1 MISISVLKTCFAFLF
16 CYYLVN
22 AFVDAVS
29 TLQSAHKSAALQVRD
44 NQASDVDVSIYEL
57 AFKFA
62 FFDHDAGNQSR
73 LFDLHSFDAYLDCFH
88 ETRLQRR
95 SAR

>member
-1 MISISVLKTCFAFLF
+1 MISTSVLKTCFTSLF
-16 CYYLVN
+16 CYYL
-22 AFVDAVS
+22 ASAPVDAVP
-29 TLQSAHKSAALQVRD
+29 TLQSAHKPAAFQVRD

-57 AFKFA
+57 AFKPA
-62 FFDHDAGNQSR
+62 FFDHNADNQSR